1 MLGLVVGAVAASCAR
16 WVLGLAL
23 GTLGASTAAWAISDD
38 TSRATPAEPA
48 AATRIAAPGRVEGA
62 TETIEVA
69 SAVDGVVARVFVH
82 EGDLV
87 AVGQP
92 IAEIDCR
99 ELEFEVR
106 SLTASRDARLADR
119 VRLLEGGR
127 PDERAMADAS
137 LDAALAAAR
146 KADADLQRARD
157 LWSEGLIS
165 RQEYDT
171 AVAAQAARE
180 AGVRAARERVSVAA
194 RLPLD
199 SEVREVD
206 ARLVQANADVDAA
219 RSRRSRCTVTSP
231 IAGTVLRLHKQQGE
245 GVSVAGEPVASVAD
259 TSTLRV
265 RAEVDEADLGRI
277 HVGTAA
283 VVGLPAFDGLA
294 MEAKVVEVAARMG
307 RKSIRSGDPAD
318 KSDRDVLEVLLSIV
332 SAGTPLP
339 IGARVTVVF
348 L

>member
-1 MLGLVVGAVAASCAR
+1 MRMHAKWMLGLVVGAVAASCAR

-38 TSRATPAEPA
+38 TSRATPAELA

-127 PDERAMADAS
+127 PDEPAGSPGWLDVAIGGGGRGPGANHGAILGWQAS
-137 LDAALAAAR
+137 
-146 KADADLQRARD
+146 RD
-157 LWSEGLIS
+157 E
-165 RQEYDT
+165 
-171 AVAAQAARE
+171 
-180 AGVRAARERVSVAA
+180 VS
-194 RLPLD
+194 
-199 SEVREVD
+199 
-206 ARLVQANADVDAA
+206 
-219 RSRRSRCTVTSP
+219 SRRC
-231 IAGTVLRLHKQQGE
+231 
-245 GVSVAGEPVASVAD
+245 
-259 TSTLRV
+259 
-265 RAEVDEADLGRI
+265 
-277 HVGTAA
+277 
-283 VVGLPAFDGLA
+283 
-294 MEAKVVEVAARMG
+294 
-307 RKSIRSGDPAD
+307 RSGAGQTTG
-318 KSDRDVLEVLLSIV
+318 DVFSRRIDDDL
-332 SAGTPLP
+332 
-339 IGARVTVVF
+339 R
-348 L
+348 